1 MKRVFAPL
9 SGREREAGARQHLAS
24 PVGCV
29 NFSHIGR
36 VSWQCGPSELANF
49 EESTR
54 GRRLNELALF
64 GRRRAQQGGGQEH
77 LHRRVNNLHR
87 LICLAI
93 RHLVPTTSAGCCGRS
108 RPRPALDGHYANG
121 GAPPGSCTRRGSLKV
136 RPAKRTGHFYAKQ
149 RRRLH
154 NEGFGRGF

>member
-1 MKRVFAPL
+1 MNHSTAHGGENMKRVFAPL

-24 PVGCV
+24 PVGSV

-36 VSWQCGPSELANF
+36 VSWQILRKAPADGALMNLPCSGEGERSRARTSPPKGQQFAPANLLSDSTFGPDD
-49 EESTR
+49 
-54 GRRLNELALF
+54 
-64 GRRRAQQGGGQEH
+64 Q
-77 LHRRVNNLHR
+77 
-87 LICLAI
+87 
-93 RHLVPTTSAGCCGRS
+93 CCGRS